1 MHTTHPSKISLQF
14 LQGVLDVFEDA
25 ILCTGAHN
33 EILWMN
39 NRAQGLLN
47 LSKVESRQDSWESF
61 IAPRSRDDYFK
72 HLDSFQQA
80 SDKKEKNAQ
89 FEFLGIN
96 PKNKIFPARVQFK
109 KIKHQSTW
117 LTVHFIQEL
126 NPQTTSLNLS
136 LQVPSSPL
144 AKEALQDFS
153 YILSHQ
159 SNDPL
164 RKILSFS
171 ERLDNGYRQQ
181 LGTKGQK
188 YLGCMGN
195 AVKKFQRL
203 VDDLRV
209 FSRISARP
217 GNICLFPLNVIMDEV
232 ISDYET
238 ALAHSKGTIKVGELP
253 VLEGNPN
260 QMKILFKQLISNSLK
275 FRNKNTAPKI
285 TLESRKTDSGLWEI
299 IVRDNG
305 IGFNNQHAER
315 IFNPCE
321 RLHGNADYPGSG
333 MGLAICRKI
342 ADRHHGTL
350 SGRGKTGKGA
360 TFTLQIPPVSPQ
372 SEKNFL
378 SN

>member
-25 ILCTGAHN
+25 ILCTGAQN

-39 NRAQGLLN
+39 HRAQNLLN
-47 LSKVESRQDSWESF
+47 VSKAESRQDSWESF
-61 IAPRSRDDYFK
+61 ITPGSRDDYFK
-72 HLDSFQQA
+72 QLDSFNQA
-80 SDKKEKNAQ
+80 SGKKDRIVQ
-89 FEFLGIN
+89 FDFLGIN
-96 PKNKIFPARVQFK
+96 PQNKIFPARVQFK

-117 LTVHFIQEL
+117 LTVHFIQKL
-126 NPQTTSLNLS
+126 NPHTTGLNLS

-159 SNDPL
+159 SSDPL

-217 GNICLFPLNVIMDEV
+217 GEICLFPLNVTMDEV

-253 VLEGNPN
+253 VLEANPS

-285 TLESRKTDSGLWEI
+285 TLESRQTGTGQWEI
-299 IVRDNG
+299 VVRDNG

-350 SGRGKTGKGA
+350 SARGNPGKGA
-360 TFTLQIPPVSPQ
+360 TFTLQIPVAPPQ